1 MQNLETRATKRY
13 NERRRSTA
21 RRYGI
26 GLLALLVLLCTAVAL
41 LLPAF
46 TLEKDVFCGLEEHTH
61 TEACYELVP
70 VCAVE
75 EHAAHTHTDACF
87 ETVREPSCGLEESE
101 GHTHTD
107 ACFAVEKEL
116 TCGIAEDAGHTHTD
130 ACYIEERE
138 PVCGIVEDAGHIHD
152 ESCWV
157 TERELVCALEE
168 NEEHQH
174 DDACY
179 IENPLLVCGEEQR
192 EGHVHDDSCY
202 ETYRIPNCGE
212 EEREGHTHTD
222 ACYTEKQKLVCELP
236 EDEGHT
242 HSDAC
247 YAEKQKLVCE
257 LPEDEGHTHSE
268 ACFEK
273 KLICEKEEHTH
284 SLQCYSN
291 PEAVESEAE
300 WLLSFPAFTEDTPRL
315 ERLLGIAVSQI
326 GYQESAA
333 NYLVDEDESLHG
345 YTRFGDFCGEPYA
358 DWNAIFVSFCL
369 HYAGIDAE
377 FFPAEGDAQSMID
390 ALTEKE
396 LYIPNGT
403 EGFLPRPG
411 DLVFFDNLYTGTYD
425 VRVGIV
431 TSVDAESGVLTVI
444 EGDIADRVNES
455 KYAPDD
461 TTILGYGIMPEALHA
476 EAAAEADTTAES
488 TDTKDTD
495 TKAANTKADETK
507 DDETKAG
514 AEDLDTGANDVE
526 AFLLQSPEGE
536 VAYAMIMQAPGNA
549 PKLMMRA
556 PLLRAGE
563 GDGSDPDDNSVDLL
577 TITNNNVKP
586 TKTAFSEQERG
597 KTLHLEFDFTIP
609 QDNLS
614 TAKQHTHWVYD
625 MRSMVGVNE
634 VFSSVTEVQN
644 GNLMSGND
652 IVGTFTV
659 TPEGYFHI
667 VPNKEYLDKISMD
680 LVGKFALTVTLNKNY
695 SPDKNETDITFPG
708 NVPGIIRYKE
718 KHLEYGKT
726 VSTSPNGGDVNNQ
739 SNVQLVEEA
748 DGEYYMYYTLQMTPK
763 DNLTQLKITDTLN
776 GNQTLVPESIVFS
789 GGGSTYQGEALN
801 EALTTS
807 DTGFVLD
814 AGSLLPN
821 GAIAETYYTVTYKT
835 KVDKAAVQSGNIGE
849 LKNDAN
855 FKWEGSNGDKTTVV
869 TPKFDKELDTNK
881 LVGAAPSS
889 VTAQNGGSV
898 ELVKEA
904 DGEYYLYYRVTA
916 KPNTKLSTINLTDT
930 VGSGQEIV
938 PGSIEVTMNGN
949 PVVGTNTV
957 AVNPDNNQII
967 SGTITPEGGIPAN
980 AEVVMTYKVK
990 LTKNEDGSPVPEE
1003 KLNTAT
1009 WEWTGEPE
1017 TDTTKV
1023 TPKEPDPT
1031 FGVDKE
1037 APASANPGEAI
1048 PYKVTITNVKKSN
1061 GQYADLHDYP
1071 FHDYISNYPFT
1082 FSGNITVI
1090 NNDNNEETNVTVTPG
1105 SRPEGSPTGGS
1116 FELFTYEF
1124 PEDSTASSYTITYT
1138 VTPRN
1143 SQDLAGLLKYINR
1156 GEIGKGQDDTTT
1168 DVDYGTPD
1176 LEKKFS
1182 EWDKTNNAVV
1192 WTIHVVVP
1200 EGKTFTDLTV
1210 TEKEFTTGEN
1220 QYYMPNPMTI
1230 DWDSVTFNPAITPA
1244 PVIDRT
1250 ANTITFSAI
1259 SQSCDITL
1267 KTILPE
1273 GVTMEKLDKTP
1284 GSYWV
1289 HNKAELTVGGKG
1301 VTTAEDLKEYEKADY
1316 SFDKTGL
1323 FDETQAGPRPTA
1335 TWTVV
1340 LNKDKLKFTP
1350 DVEPYFFDTIPEGM
1364 EFVEGTFHIKAEA
1377 NGQENH
1383 AHQQIWQVD
1392 CHLNHD
1398 SPVSLPVSGREIGSI
1413 NLVDAMRRTN
1423 GADYAPDGLSGVK
1436 YTITYQTQITE
1447 EKWVEMQEQV
1457 GKYTFTNA
1465 AKIMDEGGDTL
1476 RVDSNTI
1483 TYEYKDLIKKVD
1495 VGNKE
1500 GNTVKTITYRIA
1512 VNPEGKLLNNDE
1524 RLEIFD
1530 KLETNITLKTN
1541 TVKVFRGT
1549 LNEDNTINGTQVF
1562 PKLSESDP
1570 DPNVTVSYDDNSR
1583 LLRIFV
1589 PDQTP
1594 YVVEFEVIPIY
1605 DKTNS
1610 IYTNTAYLHAST
1622 FDFKSTVTSDF
1633 KVDSY
1638 ATIGGDTEHFTILKR
1653 DLNNLEKPVVGAKFE
1668 LYEATLDANKKII
1681 GSTRILNGES
1691 TFFTSDSKGVV
1702 TFDYGFQPETLY
1714 FWEEIDAPAGY
1725 MVADRTAHNFCI
1737 YHEYTREKLMDT
1749 SKLALQTEWR
1759 SIGSFSWQLQQN
1771 LHKALGDN
1779 VWQFQIQ
1786 QINDL
1791 PDEKVTLKNEILEGL
1806 AEEMTAANQEK
1817 AKEFD
1822 NAVELANNII
1832 VLRGDEGYT
1841 WNWSNPKMTA
1851 YAELKG
1857 TKYLHGRKLQK
1868 GEFAFVLN
1876 EVVGN
1881 QRVRTQ
1887 LVTNNADG
1895 SFQFSNIPYTV
1906 PGVYHYEIKEYN
1918 KTEAK
1923 EGEFNL
1929 DPTVL
1934 YDEVDTVEVEVNV
1947 TEDDISQGENRI
1959 PDSQITYRKGGMV
1972 LSTADGA
1979 IFNNDVN
1986 QAAIIINKAFS
1997 GDQIPSEPEKNKLR
2011 FEVYDKETNA
2021 LIDTIPY
2028 SAMKAGHYYVLTEG
2042 IVGGRE
2048 YLVKEV
2054 LPAETREGV
2063 VCITTYT
2070 VKDEAKKGGTE
2081 ASVSVPNDKAARV
2094 DFENHYENEHMQ
2106 FTVRKRWYKQ
2116 DGENMIPAAQGPD
2129 GVSRIYFRLQRFN
2142 TTDNQWKWIDTDF
2155 HDDYTVENDYTEID
2169 LDIEENELFT
2179 VSSNTNWSKT
2189 FGESGNMPV
2198 GKYRLVEVEKAGD
2211 KWRAVSASEVVYK
2224 DQQLT
2229 VGESVSIESK
2239 DIIDG
2244 TTDRDSTVYIYN
2256 RLAELDFTKAWKD
2269 KDGNPVDDPFTKY
2282 GIESITFQLMQAT
2295 SPGGEPTPVAGK
2307 TVTINDKD
2315 DLIHF
2320 DGLLRQDQDGNDL
2333 YYSVTEQIKFTD
2345 GIELTPEQSAERFK
2359 IEPATG
2365 VKPTPGSKNITNV
2378 EQPFGITVTKNWTRA
2393 LIDKGEAPKDI
2404 YVQLQAYYYSNYH
2417 EINDP
2422 NLKTDAG
2429 DGPIKTTDGKYLY
2442 RIAWNSTSSSYEPI
2456 TFSYLFRRSGGK
2468 ISNDPKNPVDP
2479 NKDAPIDY
2487 FKFVEYVYDDATSS
2501 YKEFSD
2507 DYHLVTYSFV
2517 KTGETEPS
2525 SMVNISPTE
2534 NGTMTITNSKREST
2548 KLMVT
2553 KSWPEKKADK
2563 IYYQV
2568 HLVAEDGDDIVLKM
2582 GTGNDDYIENKIDKN
2597 IHYNE
2602 SGANFYLNY
2611 IDPPAGETEGT
2622 WETAE
2627 FNFPTGDMHFTN
2639 RSPKR
2644 LAGVYVVETYENS
2657 TPLDVDRDGMTDS
2670 QTENWKITY
2679 TFDGKTV
2686 SPTKPVIA
2694 GSDGTLTITNAKPT
2708 PPSIDLKIVK
2718 VDANDF
2724 SKELD
2729 QARKLVATFTLKRSD
2744 SPDAA
2749 TNDSYEAMDTYTKV
2763 STGVNGELTFENL
2776 LDGYYRLV
2784 EANAPQYY
2792 VNSGEPFDF
2801 TVKDGV
2807 LTAPD
2812 SRLVKYVTVG
2822 DRSGGG
2828 KVYTYKIG
2836 NEKGVELP
2844 STGGMGVEAYRIGG
2858 AALLLAATGL
2868 AAAEPL
2874 KRSRADRAR
2883 RRKGGEGET

>member
-61 TEACYELVP
+61 TEACYELIP

-87 ETVREPSCGLEESE
+87 ETVRELSCGLEESE

-179 IENPLLVCGEEQR
+179 IENPLLVCDEVER
-192 EGHVHDDSCY
+192 EGHTHDDSCY
-202 ETYRIPNCGE
+202 ETYRVPNCGE

-333 NYLVDEDESLHG
+333 NYLVDENESLHG

-358 DWNAIFVSFCL
+358 DWNAMFVSFCL
-369 HYAGIDAE
+369 HYAGIDPAI
-377 FFPAEGDAQSMID
+377 FPAEGDAQSMID

-461 TTILGYGIMPEALHA
+461 TTILGYGIMPEELRA
-476 EAAAEADTTAES
+476 EADAEADTTDES
-488 TDTKDTD
+488 TDTKDAD

-507 DDETKAG
+507 ADETKDG

-586 TKTAFSEQERG
+586 TKTAFNEQERG

-609 QDNLS
+609 QENLS

-625 MRSMVGVNE
+625 MGSMVGVDK

-644 GNLMSGND
+644 GNLMSGNN

-659 TPEGYFHI
+659 TPDGYFHI
-667 VPNKEYLDKISMD
+667 VPNKAYLDTISMD
-680 LVGKFALTVTLNKNY
+680 LVGKFALTVTLNENY
-695 SPDKNETDITFPG
+695 SLDKNDTEITFPG
-708 NVPGIIRYKE
+708 DVPGIIHYKE

-776 GNQTLVPESIVFS
+776 GKQTLVPESIVFS
-789 GGGSTYQGEALN
+789 GGGSAYQGEALN
-801 EALTTS
+801 SALTTS
-807 DTGFVLD
+807 DTGFELD

-821 GAIAETYYTVTYKT
+821 GARAETYYTVTYKT

-869 TPKFDKELDTNK
+869 TPEFDKELDTNK

-930 VGSGQEIV
+930 VSSGQEIDTS
-938 PGSIEVTMNGN
+938 SIQVTMNGS
-949 PVVGTNTV
+949 PVTNTLTHNGKV
-957 AVNPDNNQII
+957 I
-967 SGTITPEGGIPAN
+967 SGTITPDGGIPAN
-980 AEVVMTYKVK
+980 AEIVVTYKVK
-990 LTKNEDGSPVPEE
+990 LTKNADGSPVSEE
-1003 KLNTAT
+1003 KVNTAK

-1031 FGVDKE
+1031 FDVDKAAVDSA
-1037 APASANPGEAI
+1037 APGAPIN
-1048 PYKVTITNVKKSN
+1048 YTVTITNVKKSN

-1071 FHDYISNYPFT
+1071 FHDYISDFPFD
-1082 FSGNITVI
+1082 FYIDSIVVK
-1090 NNDNNEETNVTVTPG
+1090 DNNGTYVNNGTATQG
-1105 SRPEGSPTGGS
+1105 TRPEGTPTGGS

-1143 SQDLAGLLKYINR
+1143 SQELAGLLKYINR

-1200 EGKTFTDLTV
+1200 EGKTFENLTV

-1230 DWDSVTFNPAITPA
+1230 DWDSVTFSLDIPHK
-1244 PVIDRT
+1244 IDQ
-1250 ANTITFSAI
+1250 AKNTITFYEI
-1259 SQSCDITL
+1259 SQNCDITL
-1267 KTILPE
+1267 KTRLPE

-1377 NGQENH
+1377 NGQKNH
-1383 AHQQIWQVD
+1383 ADKQIWQVD
-1392 CHLNHD
+1392 CSLNHD

-1413 NLVDAMRRTN
+1413 NLVDAMRRIN

-1436 YTITYQTQITE
+1436 YTVTYQTQITE
-1447 EKWVEMQEQV
+1447 EKWVEMQEQI
-1457 GKYTFTNA
+1457 GKYDFTNT
-1465 AKIMDEGGDTL
+1465 AKVLDEGGDTL
-1476 RVDSNTI
+1476 RVDSDTI

-1495 VGNKE
+1495 VGNEE

-1512 VNPEGKLLNNDE
+1512 VNPDGKLLNNNE

-1541 TVKVFRGT
+1541 TVKVYEGT
-1549 LNEDNTINGTQVF
+1549 LKEDKSIHGTQIF

-1605 DKTNS
+1605 DKNNS
-1610 IYTNTAYLHAST
+1610 TYTNTAYLHAST
-1622 FDFKSTVTSDF
+1622 FDFKSTVTNDF
-1633 KVDSY
+1633 AVDSY

-1653 DLNNLEKPVVGAKFE
+1653 DLNNLETPVVGAKFE
-1668 LYEATLDANKKII
+1668 LYEAILDENKKIT

-1691 TFFTSDSKGVV
+1691 TFFTSDSNGVV
-1702 TFDYGFQPETLY
+1702 TFDYAFQPETLY
-1714 FWEEIDAPAGY
+1714 FWKEIEAPAGY

-1737 YHEYTREKLMDT
+1737 YHEYTREKLADS
-1749 SKLALQTEWR
+1749 SKLALQTAEHHFWEFT
-1759 SIGSFSWQLQQN
+1759 GALQT
-1771 LHKALGDN
+1771 KIRTAL
-1779 VWQFQIQ
+1779 
-1786 QINDL
+1786 DL
-1791 PDEKVTLKNEILEGL
+1791 PDSADTFTIEQINKKEGLTEQVKNEILEGL
-1806 AEEMTAANQEK
+1806 AEEMTAANQKK

-1841 WNWSNPKMTA
+1841 WNWSNPKETA

-1857 TKYLHGRKLQK
+1857 TKYLHGRPLQE

-1918 KTEAK
+1918 KKEAD
-1923 EGEFNL
+1923 EGDFNL
-1929 DPTVL
+1929 DSTVL

-1947 TEDDISQGENRI
+1947 TEDDISQGRNRI

-1979 IFNNDVN
+1979 IFNNDVD

-2021 LIDTIPY
+2021 LIATIPY
-2028 SAMKAGHYYVLTEG
+2028 SAMTAGHYYVLTEG

-2048 YLVKEV
+2048 YLVKEI

-2070 VKDEAKKGGTE
+2070 VRGEDKKGGAE
-2081 ASVSVPNDKAARV
+2081 ASVSVPANKAARV

-2189 FGESGNMPV
+2189 FGDSGNMPV

-2229 VGESVSIESK
+2229 VGEPVRIESK

-2256 RLAELDFTKAWKD
+2256 RLAELDFTKAWQD
-2269 KDGNPVDDPFTKY
+2269 KNGNPVDDPFTKY
-2282 GIESITFQLMQAT
+2282 GIQSITFQLMQAT
-2295 SPGGEPTPVAGK
+2295 SRDGEPTPVAGK

-2315 DLIHF
+2315 DPIHF
-2320 DGLLRQDQDGNDL
+2320 DGLLRQNAAGEDL

-2359 IEPATG
+2359 IEPSTG

-2378 EQPFGITVTKNWTRA
+2378 EQPFGITVTKNWTQA
-2393 LIDKGEAPKDI
+2393 LIDKGENPQTV
-2404 YVQLQAYYYSNYH
+2404 YVRLRAHLHNDSYQD
-2417 EINDP
+2417 INDP
-2422 NLKTDAG
+2422 KIL
-2429 DGPIKTTDGKYLY
+2429 PDGKPEARMSNGLY
-2442 RIAWNSTSSSYEPI
+2442 KIEWVPDESPEGGH
-2456 TFSYLFRRSGGK
+2456 LFRKDENTIKPTATWGGWATVTD
-2468 ISNDPKNPVDP
+2468 IQ
-2479 NKDAPIDY
+2479 
-2487 FKFVEYVYDDATSS
+2487 FVEYVYDDATSS

-2507 DYHLVTYSFV
+2507 DFHMVTYSFV
-2517 KTGETEPS
+2517 KEGETEPTAI
-2525 SMVNISPTE
+2525 ISPLDS
-2534 NGTMTITNSKREST
+2534 GTMTITNAPRTPTVVK
-2548 KLMVT
+2548 VT
-2553 KSWPEKKADK
+2553 KSWPEKPGGVDK
-2563 IYYQV
+2563 IYFKLY
-2568 HLVAEDGDDIVLKM
+2568 LVDKNGNGQELWNYNAAEAPQDGKIGVAPFDRGKNWVDQWNSSVAILNYNKDS
-2582 GTGNDDYIENKIDKN
+2582 GKWDELTFTIPKNYKISEDYIK
-2597 IHYNE
+2597 
-2602 SGANFYLNY
+2602 
-2611 IDPPAGETEGT
+2611 
-2622 WETAE
+2622 
-2627 FNFPTGDMHFTN
+2627 
-2639 RSPKR
+2639 
-2644 LAGVYVVETYENS
+2644 GVYVVEVGEDG
-2657 TPLDVDRDGMTDS
+2657 TPLDNNNDGMTDL

-2694 GSDGTLTITNAKPT
+2694 GSDGTLTITNA

-2718 VDANDF
+2718 VDANDL

-2729 QARKLVATFTLKRSD
+2729 QARKLEGATFKLSYSKDPVAETSG
-2744 SPDAA
+2744 
-2749 TNDSYEAMDTYTKV
+2749 SYEVMDAYKEKPVPTNT
-2763 STGVNGELTFENL
+2763 NGELKFENL
-2776 LDGYYRLV
+2776 VDGYYRLEEV
-2784 EANAPQYY
+2784 DTPNGYLNTVPY
-2792 VNSGEPFDF
+2792 FDF
-2801 TVKDGV
+2801 QVQNGKMIKHE
-2807 LTAPD
+2807 LE
-2812 SRLVKYVTVG
+2812 LVKYVKEEARA
-2822 DRSGGG
+2822 DGGTE
-2828 KVYTYKIG
+2828 YTYMIG

-2844 STGGMGVEAYRIGG
+2844 STGGVGVEAYRIGG